1 MKQDKLDRNIG
12 RYYRDQKLDDAT
24 LERLTRMIRE
34 GEKDHATLAP
44 SLSRLMMAAA
54 AVLVA
59 VATGALLLLT
69 QTSPSSDQVALE
81 ISQQAA
87 LGHNQ
92 KLDIEFEA
100 DDYQELRTSMTRL
113 GFEPVGPVRFN
124 GMNMKVLGARY
135 GSIHGQPAV
144 QISLLDPDG
153 EICTLYQLRPVGEL
167 AELNA
172 ESRQIDGLIVDM
184 WQEKGLL
191 MVLARP
197 AA

>member
-1 MKQDKLDRNIG
+1 MKQDRLDRNIG
-12 RYYRDQKLDDAT
+12 RYYRDQRLDDAT

-34 GEKDHATLAP
+34 GEKQDAILAP
-44 SLSRLMMAAA
+44 NHSRLMIA
-54 AVLVA
+54 AVA
-59 VATGALLLLT
+59 VLLAIATGALLLLT
-69 QTSPSSDQVALE
+69 QSSPSPNQVALE

-87 LGHNQ
+87 ISHNQ
-92 KLDIEFEA
+92 KLDVEFRA
-100 DDYQELRTSMTRL
+100 DDYRDLRSSMNRL
-113 GFEPVGPVRFN
+113 GFEPVNPVRFN
-124 GMNMKVLGARY
+124 GMNMRVLGARY

-167 AELNA
+167 AKLNA
-172 ESRQIDGLIVDM
+172 ESRQVDGLIVDL